1 AVAPVRT
8 HRRSSIVS
16 NLDRDSSINPDGS
29 KRFDRPET
37 RHHSRDTSIEGPIT
51 TNPGLSGPIS
61 QDGAFQL
68 LTKPAGITGTKPQSN
83 GPNAI
88 KSEDRLQFS
97 ARLSFPDLSCDPFLF
112 DPAPL
117 SSSPHIKPVSPA
129 GHLPYECPWWPANRG
144 APYALLVHALQALS
158 ATRSRIAILS
168 VLTNLFR
175 ILLAHDPKSVLP
187 VLYLLSN
194 TLGPA
199 WEGIELGVGG
209 SIISKVLQST
219 TAISSQAIKNL
230 YKKYGDP
237 GDVAYY
243 AVVGESSGLRP
254 SVLRPHPPLLIQN
267 LYEDLLNIACAKG
280 EGRQKIRQAIVER
293 LLLSA
298 VGSSWK
304 SNKDKRNVDLN
315 SHLLGEEPRY
325 LVRTLVQNLRVGA
338 VRTTILSALA
348 RAIVLTPA
356 RGRDKSETPHPEF
369 SLSPTDLETIRTVL
383 HLQRER
389 LESEAAVLS
398 GLNRGK
404 QKLVQSQDYLDARER
419 AYTVLKKA
427 EACLRRTYAQHPQY
441 DDIVAVLL
449 ESGMEGIISPRS
461 SVGLTLGIP
470 LMPTLGSPMRSLEE
484 IYGRLGPNAAWTAE
498 LKYDGQRAQVHGW
511 RDGESVHVR
520 IFSRHLEAM
529 TDKYPDL
536 VYLITQIFDSDPFL
550 ESFIVDAEAVA
561 VDRHTGELRS
571 FQELAGRAR
580 KDVKLGEVKVAVC
593 LFLFDLMY
601 LNGTSLIQKPF
612 RERRRLLHS
621 HLPPVNPM
629 DALNE
634 EPDAPASLHVLARLE
649 LVESVE
655 SDQGREVVEEFWEK
669 AIESKCEGLM
679 IKLLDEVEVFVADS
693 FDEGTEEAVINSP
706 SKGKKKAA
714 HRKALPATYEPDKR
728 TSAWLKLKKD
738 YVEGVGDSLDLV
750 PVGAWHGNGRKASW
764 WSPILLAVFDP
775 IEGRLVAL
783 CKCMSGFTDA
793 FYKSL
798 NDRYPIDSETC
809 SKTSLWDVDVGG
821 YRPTVYFKP
830 TEVWEVRGADLTIS
844 PTSIVAQ

>member
-1 AVAPVRT
+1 
-8 HRRSSIVS
+8 
-16 NLDRDSSINPDGS
+16 
-29 KRFDRPET
+29 
-37 RHHSRDTSIEGPIT
+37 
-51 TNPGLSGPIS
+51 
-61 QDGAFQL
+61 
-68 LTKPAGITGTKPQSN
+68 
-83 GPNAI
+83 
-88 KSEDRLQFS
+88 
-97 ARLSFPDLSCDPFLF
+97 
-112 DPAPL
+112 
-117 SSSPHIKPVSPA
+117 
-129 GHLPYECPWWPANRG
+129 
-144 APYALLVHALQALS
+144 
-158 ATRSRIAILS
+158 
-168 VLTNLFR
+168 
-175 ILLAHDPKSVLP
+175 
-187 VLYLLSN
+187 
-194 TLGPA
+194 
-199 WEGIELGVGG
+199 
-209 SIISKVLQST
+209 
-219 TAISSQAIKNL
+219 
-230 YKKYGDP
+230 
-237 GDVAYY
+237 
-243 AVVGESSGLRP
+243 
-254 SVLRPHPPLLIQN
+254 
-267 LYEDLLNIACAKG
+267 
-280 EGRQKIRQAIVER
+280 
-293 LLLSA
+293 
-298 VGSSWK
+298 
-304 SNKDKRNVDLN
+304 
-315 SHLLGEEPRY
+315 
-325 LVRTLVQNLRVGA
+325 
-338 VRTTILSALA
+338 
-348 RAIVLTPA
+348 
-356 RGRDKSETPHPEF
+356 
-369 SLSPTDLETIRTVL
+369 
-383 HLQRER
+383 
-389 LESEAAVLS
+389 
-398 GLNRGK
+398 
-404 QKLVQSQDYLDARER
+404 
-419 AYTVLKKA
+419 
-427 EACLRRTYAQHPQY
+427 
-441 DDIVAVLL
+441 
-449 ESGMEGIISPRS
+449 
-461 SVGLTLGIP
+461 
-470 LMPTLGSPMRSLEE
+470 MPTLGSPMRSLEE
-484 IYGRLGPNAAWTAE
+484 IYERLGPNAAWTAE

-621 HLPPVNPM
+621 HLPPMNPM

-821 YRPTVYFKP
+821 NC
-830 TEVWEVRGADLTIS
+830 IS
-844 PTSIVAQ
+844 DIGSCMQTGS